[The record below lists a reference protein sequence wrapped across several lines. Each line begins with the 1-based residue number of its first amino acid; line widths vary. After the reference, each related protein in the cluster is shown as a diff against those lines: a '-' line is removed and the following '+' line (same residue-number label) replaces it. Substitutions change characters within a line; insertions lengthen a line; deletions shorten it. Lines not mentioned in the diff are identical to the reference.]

1 MNRTFYVLIQTII
14 INEWKWKEIIFNLI
28 SYESIFKDIIVVSKH
43 LTFTMKQRESKWE
56 TILLSS
62 IHHGVTSVINFNS
75 HELDQLF
82 SFFFYK
88 KIQFKSH
95 KIELKTY
102 NFPTSDK
109 QHKTYYYLKSNS
121 PIDGRVRY
129 WLNWWVHLLW
139 RWCLISRPDPLAQ
152 TPPVWPPPDVSHY
165 AHLRATLH
173 WAPVAAD
180 SATSKQ
186 SFQNICL

>member
-1 MNRTFYVLIQTII
+1 MKASLKISLWYLSTLRLQWSREREQMGDHSAII
-14 INEWKWKEIIFNLI
+14 HSSWRYI
-28 SYESIFKDIIVVSKH
+28 SDKF
-43 LTFTMKQRESKWE
+43 Q
-56 TILLSS
+56 LSWIGS
-62 IHHGVTSVINFNS
+62 T
-75 HELDQLF
+75 
-82 SFFFYK
+82 FFFFFFLKK